1 MKLINFVYLLIGG
14 FWVAGCAT
22 TPKVGDKTPVDYVNS
37 YIGNISHLLKPTL
50 PTVHL
55 PNSMLRVSPQRTD
68 FTSDVING
76 FLLDG
81 CVSFYPYKGD
91 ESDVTSS
98 YRYYYDQEKITPYSY
113 SVFLDDQQITVRLA
127 PSRQSAMYEIDYGA
141 SGNAYM
147 VINSSS
153 GELNWDGAAITGKY
167 RIGKKVNGFLCLVSE
182 NKPSDVFALNVGKL
196 TKPVGNDSCL
206 VLKFNGQ
213 PAIQRLKY
221 GISLID
227 EGQARKNLEREIKNF
242 DIAQLES
249 EGKKIWNDA
258 LGKIAVKGGTDN
270 EKTVFYTALY
280 RSFDRPFSIS
290 EDGRYFSG
298 YDGNV
303 HNDKGRSFYTNDA
316 FWDTYR
322 ALHPLQVLIDP
333 VKEENIIN
341 SNVLMAQQSEKLWMP
356 TFPGVMGNRHLMN
369 CNHGVASVIDA
380 YRKGL
385 KNFDLETAFL
395 ACKGAI
401 TEKTLAPWSGMP
413 AAKLDVFYKEHG
425 YFPALHEGEKETEPE
440 VHSFERRQTIAVT
453 LGTSYDEWCLSQIAG
468 ELGKTEDE
476 AYFANRSLNYR
487 KLFNP
492 ETGFFHP
499 KDKEGKFIEPFDYV
513 FSGGAG
519 ARDYYDEN
527 NGWTYR
533 WDVQHNIADVVKLM
547 GGPQKFLQN
556 LDSMYIQPLGR
567 SKYAFYAQLPDQT
580 GNVGQFSMGNEP
592 SLHIPYLYNY
602 AGQPWKTQKRVR
614 SLMKQWFR
622 NDLMGIPGDEDGGGL
637 SSFVVFSC
645 MGFYPVT
652 PGIPVYNIGTPYF
665 PEIKV
670 DLGNGHFFEIEA
682 RNTSDENKYIQSATL
697 NGQQLD
703 KPWFRHDDIIKGGK
717 LVLVMGAKANKKW
730 GSSPDAVP
738 PSFKY

>member
-1 MKLINFVYLLIGG
+1 MKLINFVNILIVV
-14 FWVAGCAT
+14 FVLVSCI
-22 TPKVGDKTPVDYVNS
+22 TPQEDEKTPVDYVNP

-55 PNSMLRVSPQRTD
+55 PNSMLQVSPRRSD
-68 FTSDVING
+68 FTGDMING
-76 FLLDG
+76 FSLDG
-81 CVSFYPYKGD
+81 RVSLYPYKGD
-91 ESDVTSS
+91 ESGMASS
-98 YRYYYDQEKITPYSY
+98 YQYYYDKEKVTPYSY
-113 SVFLDDQQITVRLA
+113 SVYLDDQQMTVRLA
-127 PSRQSAMYEIDYGA
+127 PSRQSALYEIDYGT

-147 VINSSS
+147 VINSSR
-153 GELNWDGAAITGKY
+153 GELNWDGCCITGKY
-167 RIGKKVNGFLCLVSE
+167 KIGKNVNGYICLVPE
-182 NKPSDVFALNVGKL
+182 NNPADVFALNKGQFSNPASK
-196 TKPVGNDSCL
+196 DSCL
-206 VLKFNGQ
+206 VLKFIGQ
-213 PAIQRLKY
+213 SGIQRIKY

-227 EGQARKNLEREIKNF
+227 VVQARKNLDREIKSFN
-242 DIAQLES
+242 ITQLEA
-249 EGKKIWNDA
+249 EGKKIWNEA

-270 EKTVFYTALY
+270 EKTIFYTALY
-280 RSFDRPFSIS
+280 RSYSRPFSIS

-298 YDGNV
+298 SDGKV
-303 HNDKGRSFYTNDA
+303 HDDKGRPFYTNDA

-341 SNVLMAQQSEKLWMP
+341 SYILMAQQSEKLWMP
-356 TFPGVMGNRHLMN
+356 TFPGLTGNRHLMN

-385 KNFDLETAFL
+385 KNFDLETAFQ

-413 AAKLDVFYKEHG
+413 AGKLDTFYKEHG
-425 YFPALHEGEKETEPE
+425 FFPALHAGEKETEPE

-453 LGTSYDEWCLSQIAG
+453 LGTSYDEWCLSQIAT
-468 ELGKTEDE
+468 ELGKTDE
-476 AYFANRSLNYR
+476 TAYFKGQSLNYR
-487 KLFNP
+487 KLYNP
-492 ETGFFHP
+492 VTGFFHP
-499 KDKEGKFIEPFDYV
+499 KDKEGKFIEPFDYI

-533 WDVQHNIADVVKLM
+533 WDVQHNIADVIELM
-547 GGPQKFLQN
+547 GGPQKFIQN

-602 AGQPWKTQKRVR
+602 AGEPWKTQKRVR
-614 SLMKQWFR
+614 SLIKQWFR

-682 RNTSDENKYIQSATL
+682 LNTSDENKYIQSATFKGQPL
-697 NGQQLD
+697 N
-703 KPWFRHDDIIKGGK
+703 KPWFRHDDIINGGK
-717 LVLVMGAKANKKW
+717 LVLVMGDKANKKW
-730 GSSPDAVP
+730 GSSPDAIP

>member
-1 MKLINFVYLLIGG
+1 MKIKSLIYLLVGILLL
-14 FWVAGCAT
+14 VCCAT
-22 TPKVGDKTPVDYVNS
+22 PQSGEKTPVDYVNP
-37 YIGNISHLLKPTL
+37 YIGNISHLLKPTV

-55 PNSMLRVSPQRTD
+55 PNSMLSFSPQRSD
-68 FTSDVING
+68 FTSDLISG
-76 FLLDG
+76 FSLDSR
-81 CVSFYPYKGD
+81 VSLYPYQGE
-91 ESDVTSS
+91 ESGVASS
-98 YRYYYDQEKITPYSY
+98 YRYNYDQEKITPYSY
-113 SVFLDDQQITVRLA
+113 SVYLDDQQIAVQFA
-127 PSRQSAMYEIDYGA
+127 PSRQSAMYEIEYGA
-141 SGNAYM
+141 SGNPYM
-147 VINSSS
+147 VINSSR
-153 GELNWDGAAITGKY
+153 GELNWDGTAITGKY
-167 RIGKKVNGFLCLVSE
+167 GLGNNVNGYICLVPE
-182 NKPSDVFALNVGKL
+182 NKPAAVLALKDGQLVKAE
-196 TKPVGNDSCL
+196 GNDVCL
-206 VLKFNGQ
+206 VFKFDNQ
-213 PAIQRLKY
+213 PAIQRVKY

-227 EGQARKNLEREIKNF
+227 EAQARKNLDREIKNF
-242 DIAQLES
+242 DLAQLKA

-258 LGKIAVKGGTDN
+258 LGKIAVKGGTDT

-280 RSFDRPFSIS
+280 RSYRRPFSIS
-290 EDGRYFSG
+290 EDGRYFSAF
-298 YDGNV
+298 DGKV
-303 HNDKGRSFYTNDA
+303 HDDNGRPFYTNDGI
-316 FWDTYR
+316 WDTYR

-341 SNVLMAQQSEKLWMP
+341 SFILMAQQSEKLWMP
-356 TFPGVMGNRHLMN
+356 TFPGITGTRHVMN

-385 KNFDLETAFL
+385 KKFDLETAYQ
-395 ACKGAI
+395 ACKNVI

-413 AAKLDVFYKEHG
+413 AGKLDAFYKENG

-440 VHSFERRQTIAVT
+440 VNNFERRQTIAVT

-468 ELGKTEDE
+468 ELGKTEDA
-476 AYFANRSLNYR
+476 AYFAEQSLNYR
-487 KLFNP
+487 KLYNP

-499 KDKEGKFIEPFDYV
+499 KDKDGKFIEPFDYV

-533 WDVQHNIADVVKLM
+533 WDVQHNIADVVALM
-547 GGPQKFLQN
+547 GGPEKFAKN
-556 LDSMYIQPLGR
+556 MDDMYVRPLGR
-567 SKYAFYAQLPDQT
+567 SKYEFYAQLPDQS

-614 SLMKQWFR
+614 SLIKQWFR

-652 PGIPVYNIGTPYF
+652 PGIPAYNIGSPYF
-665 PEIKV
+665 PEVKV
-670 DLGNGHFFEIEA
+670 DLGNGRFFEIEA
-682 RNTSDENKYIQSATL
+682 QNASDENKYIQSATL
-697 NGQQLD
+697 NGQPLD
-703 KPWFRHDDIIKGGK
+703 KPWFRHEDIANGGK
-717 LVLVMGAKANKKW
+717 LVLVMGDKANKTW
-730 GSSPDAVP
+730 GSSPEAAP